1 MAQDTYKWTDNP
13 TVSGVSVC
21 DTDVLNECLMHLKY
35 DKKDGGG
42 FNLFDIKISDHILTG
57 EESVGWLL
65 QGSLVTM
72 TYPDAVNKIKEEYNN
87 GVDETDSL
95 GITFRKSLTGRKIAD
110 ISQSEAIDQVF
121 VTKGYG
127 DYYILDSLNNQFYL
141 PRTKCFH
148 QFTLDTSLVNQFN
161 EAGLPNIEGTLELS
175 RAYISPGNTGLFKL
189 DTSSSG
195 IATSANTGGSNNLKA
210 SFNASRANPIYGASN
225 TVQPPSSNKLL
236 YYKVGETIINETTI
250 DISNVLNEIATLSSQ
265 KADINF
271 SNVNVPFITD
281 SYRNG
286 QSWYRI
292 WSDGWI
298 EQGGYIGSNSSG
310 TLEFLYPFTTTD
322 YSVLSGIKNLNP
334 NQPHSVYWNNYTL
347 TSVGYS
353 TRVQSGQGAAAGS
366 TCSVWYAFGY

>member
-175 RAYISPGNTGLFKL
+175 RAYISPGNTGLFEL

-236 YYKVGETIINETTI
+236 YYKVGETIINETTV
-250 DISNVLNEIATLSSQ
+250 DISNILNEIATLSSQ

-298 EQGGYIGSNSSG
+298 EQGGYIGSVSSG

>member
-175 RAYISPGNTGLFKL
+175 RAYISPGNTGLFEL

-298 EQGGYIGSNSSG
+298 EQGGYIGSVSSG

>member
-13 TVSGVSVC
+13 TVSGISVC

-141 PRTKCFH
+141 PRSKCFH

-161 EAGLPNIEGTLELS
+161 EAGLPNIEGTLQLS
-175 RAYISPGNTGLFKL
+175 RAYISPGNTGLFEL

-195 IATSANTGGSNNLKA
+195 ITTSANTGGSKNLKA

-271 SNVNVPFITD
+271 SNVNVPFVTD
-281 SYRNG
+281 SYKNG

-298 EQGGYIGSNSSG
+298 EQGGYIGSNSSE

-334 NQPHSVYWNNYTL
+334 NQPHSVYWNNFTL
-347 TSVGYS
+347 TSVNYS
-353 TRVQSGQGAAAGS
+353 TRVQFGQGAGAGS